1 MKFNANPDKFL
12 FSIGFVLIGFI
23 VISVCMIIYS
33 NYFLIIA
40 LLFWLVISI
49 FIIRNNFIVISIL
62 SDAFIFSYKGKKI
75 TILFKDVK
83 LIKEKSNYTNPLY
96 CNEYYVVSNNDA
108 ISKIQIRNRQF
119 SKWINE
125 NKKQFKIVSSCTID

>member
-23 VISVCMIIYS
+23 VITLYMIIYS
-33 NYFLIIA
+33 NYFLIVV

-49 FIIRNNFIVISIL
+49 LVIGNNCIVISIL
-62 SDAFIFSYKGKKI
+62 SDAFIFNYKGKKI

-83 LIKEKSNYTNPLY
+83 LIKEKSNYTNPFY
-96 CNEYYVVSNNDA
+96 CNEYYIVSNNDV
-108 ISKIQIRNRQF
+108 ISKIRIQNKQF

>member
-23 VISVCMIIYS
+23 VISVYMIIYS

-49 FIIRNNFIVISIL
+49 FIIRNNFIAS
-62 SDAFIFSYKGKKI
+62 F
-75 TILFKDVK
+75 
-83 LIKEKSNYTNPLY
+83 
-96 CNEYYVVSNNDA
+96 
-108 ISKIQIRNRQF
+108 
-119 SKWINE
+119 
-125 NKKQFKIVSSCTID
+125 